1 MVGMIAANGPER
13 VTKRIDTDISESAIL
28 ASTEKAIV
36 IAFAPSPQNSVSAN
50 KPSISAIELVVFSNK
65 LRFPNQT
72 KMIVITVVPSPEKLL

>member
-13 VTKRIDTDISESAIL
+13 VTKRIDTEISESAIL

-36 IAFAPSPQNSVSAN
+36 SAFAPSPRNSVSAN
-50 KPSISAIELVVFSNK
+50 KPSICAIELSVFSNE

-72 KMIVITVVPSPEKLL
+72 KKIVIIVVP